1 MLLDHGLY
9 HIENVFNGH
18 VILFINLFSSWS
30 VFFTPIIRIFI
41 PIMMEMHKLLPQTD
55 AQRWQKEDF
64 CDIVHPA
71 EPRYGQTLVCR

>member
-9 HIENVFNGH
+9 HIENVFNLH
-18 VILFINLFSSWS
+18 VILFINLFSSWREWI
-30 VFFTPIIRIFI
+30 FYIIRIFI
-41 PIMMEMHKLLPQTD
+41 LVKMDMHKLLPQTD

-71 EPRYGQTLVCR
+71 EPHYGQTLVCR

>member
-1 MLLDHGLY
+1 M
-9 HIENVFNGH
+9 ERA
-18 VILFINLFSSWS
+18 FIW
-30 VFFTPIIRIFI
+30 IFI

-64 CDIVHPA
+64 CDIAHPA